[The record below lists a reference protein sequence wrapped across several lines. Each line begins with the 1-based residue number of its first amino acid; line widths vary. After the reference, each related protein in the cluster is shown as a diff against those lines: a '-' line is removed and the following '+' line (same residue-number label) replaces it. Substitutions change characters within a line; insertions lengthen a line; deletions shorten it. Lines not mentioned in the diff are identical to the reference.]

1 MKKIIIFGATGSI
14 GTSTI
19 DIIRNNKDF
28 QLVGISY
35 LSNHQKAKQI
45 VKEFNIKHVIVGND
59 FKTIDKLLKT
69 TKPDLVVNAVSASD
83 GLVFSYLTIINK
95 IDLVLANK
103 ETLVCW
109 GNKIKQLA
117 IKNKVNIYPVD
128 SEHSALYSLIKN
140 KDKTKKIKELIIT
153 ASGGMFYNTSYKQLN
168 KVEYQDAINNP
179 NWKMGEKI
187 SVDSSTLLN
196 KAFEIVEG
204 YWLFETK
211 KIRALVQPQS
221 AIHAMIV
228 YDDNSV
234 DAYIAK
240 CDMKICIKNALYQY
254 SIDDSKN
261 IKHYKNINRINYQL
275 FPIKNQY
282 LKGYDYGKLMLSKIN
297 TSLPALINLG
307 NEKAIKLF
315 KDNKLKFLEIYD
327 FIDEFIIKYKNKSF
341 KSINDFIKFKKQ
353 II

>member
-59 FKTIDKLLKT
+59 FKAIDKLLKT

-117 IKNKVNIYPVD
+117 IKNKKKLV
-128 SEHSALYSLIKN
+128 LI
-140 KDKTKKIKELIIT
+140 L
-153 ASGGMFYNTSYKQLN
+153 Q
-168 KVEYQDAINNP
+168 
-179 NWKMGEKI
+179 
-187 SVDSSTLLN
+187 
-196 KAFEIVEG
+196 
-204 YWLFETK
+204 
-211 KIRALVQPQS
+211 
-221 AIHAMIV
+221 
-228 YDDNSV
+228 
-234 DAYIAK
+234 
-240 CDMKICIKNALYQY
+240 
-254 SIDDSKN
+254 
-261 IKHYKNINRINYQL
+261 HY
-275 FPIKNQY
+275 
-282 LKGYDYGKLMLSKIN
+282 
-297 TSLPALINLG
+297 
-307 NEKAIKLF
+307 
-315 KDNKLKFLEIYD
+315 
-327 FIDEFIIKYKNKSF
+327 
-341 KSINDFIKFKKQ
+341 
-353 II
+353 

>member
-59 FKTIDKLLKT
+59 FKAIDKLLKT

-109 GNKIKQLA
+109 GSKIKQLA

-140 KDKTKKIKELIIT
+140 KDKTKKTKELIIT
-153 ASGGMFYNTSYKQLN
+153 ASGGMFYNSSYKQLN
-168 KVEYQDAINNP
+168 SVKYHDAINNP

-196 KAFEIVEG
+196 
-204 YWLFETK
+204 
-211 KIRALVQPQS
+211 
-221 AIHAMIV
+221 
-228 YDDNSV
+228 N
-234 DAYIAK
+234 
-240 CDMKICIKNALYQY
+240 
-254 SIDDSKN
+254 
-261 IKHYKNINRINYQL
+261 
-275 FPIKNQY
+275 
-282 LKGYDYGKLMLSKIN
+282 
-297 TSLPALINLG
+297 
-307 NEKAIKLF
+307 
-315 KDNKLKFLEIYD
+315 KFLLYSNLIALLYVLSCV
-327 FIDEFIIKYKNKSF
+327 FWTFLISSASWLNS
-341 KSINDFIKFKKQ
+341 SITLCSVV
-353 II
+353 

>member
-1 MKKIIIFGATGSI
+1 MKKIVIFGVTGSI
-14 GTSTI
+14 GTSAL
-19 DIIRNNKDF
+19 DIIRNNNDF
-28 QLVGISY
+28 KLVGIGY
-35 LSNHQKAKQI
+35 LSNNQRAKQI
-45 VKEFNIKHVIVGND
+45 IKEFNVKQAIVGND
-59 FKTIDKLLKT
+59 FRTIDKFLKI
-69 TKPDLVVNAVSASD
+69 TKPDLVLNAVSTSD
-83 GLVFSYLTIINK
+83 GLVFSYLTIINA

-117 IKNKVNIYPVD
+117 IKHKVNIYPVD

-153 ASGGMFYNTSYKQLN
+153 ASGGMFYNYSYKQLN
-168 KVEYQDAINNP
+168 NVRYQDAINNP

-204 YWLFETK
+204 YWLFGTK
-211 KIRALVQPQS
+211 KIRALVQQHS

-228 YDDNSV
+228 YDDQSI

-240 CDMKICIKNALYQY
+240 CDMRIFIKNAFYQY

-261 IKHYKNINRINYQL
+261 IKHYDNINKIDYQL
-275 FPIKNQY
+275 FPIQNQY
-282 LKGYDYGKLMLSKIN
+282 LKGYDYAKLMLDNIK
-297 TSLPALINLG
+297 TSLPALINFG
-307 NEKAIKLF
+307 NEKTIKLF
-315 KDNKLKFLEIYD
+315 KNKKLKFLEIYE
-327 FIDEFIIKYKNKSF
+327 FIDEFITKYKNKKF
-341 KSINDFIKFKKQ
+341 KTINDFVKFKKE
-353 II
+353 IF